1 MKSLINFALSLAA
14 LFIYTNCD
22 AQIKNAK
29 TESVKIYGNCGMC
42 EKTIETAAYKKGE
55 AKADWDQDSKMAQI
69 TYDPGKTNLDA
80 VLQRIAAAGYD
91 SDKFKA
97 TNDAYG
103 NLHSCCKY
111 DRPAGTTG
119 AVTPPVSE
127 QPLSAPPAV
136 ATSGDMPKEAGKM
149 VKKQANSVPAP
160 SPLTDVYNAY
170 FGLKDALVATDGKA
184 ASKQGEA
191 LFTAIG
197 NVKRDAFTTTQHNIW
212 MKYQSKL
219 SADAQHIKDVTD
231 TEHQREHFVSLS
243 NNMYEV
249 MKVIKPDTTVYLEFC
264 PMYNDGQGGNWLSTE
279 KAIKNPYYGKKMMTC
294 GSVTETLK

>member
-14 LFIYTNCD
+14 LFIFTNCD

-42 EKTIETAAYKKGE
+42 EKTIEKAAYKKTE

-69 TYDPGKTNLDA
+69 TYDSSKTNLDA

-97 TNDAYG
+97 ADDTYN
-103 NLHSCCKY
+103 NLHGCCQY
-111 DRPAGTTG
+111 DRPVNTTG
-119 AVTPPVSE
+119 AITPPVSA
-127 QPLSAPPAV
+127 QPAVGAPVV

-149 VKKQANSVPAP
+149 VKKQATSAPAAN
-160 SPLTDVYNAY
+160 PLTEVYTAY
-170 FGLKDALVATDGKA
+170 FGLKDALVATDGKT
-184 ASKQGEA
+184 ASKQGAA

-197 NVKRDAFTTTQHNIW
+197 NVKMDVFTPAQHNVW

-231 TEHQREHFVSLS
+231 TEQQREHFVALS

-249 MKVIKPDTTVYLEFC
+249 MKVVKPDTTVYLEFC
-264 PMYNDGQGGNWLSTE
+264 PMYNDGQGGSWLSTE
-279 KAIKNPYYGKKMMTC
+279 KAIKNPYFGKKMMTC
-294 GSVTETLK
+294 GSVKETLK